1 MAFVLYDDALGADV
15 YLVVFTEELG
25 SLIGVLQAVFLGGQL
40 LLLQLLLLLLGANVP
55 LTVEVVE
62 YCEVLDQLLDVRAEV
77 APARRAGQDVAR
89 AEVHEAVLTESVAAG
104 EDARDFFLV
113 VVLIEADGTSD
124 FHPVNVAC

>member
-40 LLLQLLLLLLGANVP
+40 LLLQLLLLLLGADVP

-89 AEVHEAVLTESVAAG
+89 AEVHEAVLTESVATG